1 MVLIVL
7 RVLAGAAW
15 VRLRLDGIGVT
26 GVLFVWMRGGEGG
39 DGVFWLDVRLMYWGD
54 VMRRVFLVACVR
66 KKQSGWVAARG
77 LYVSCWFLKAREFV
91 ESQGGDWFILSAEHG
106 LLHPDERIEAYEETL
121 NGMRVAQRIEWA
133 ERVDRQIEELLPRL
147 EMAVV
152 LAGLR
157 YREFLLPLLQARNIE
172 TQVPMAGL
180 TIGKQLKW
188 LGDHAK

>member
-1 MVLIVL
+1 
-7 RVLAGAAW
+7 
-15 VRLRLDGIGVT
+15 
-26 GVLFVWMRGGEGG
+26 
-39 DGVFWLDVRLMYWGD
+39 
-54 VMRRVFLVACVR
+54 MRRVFLVGCVR
-66 KKQSGWVAARG
+66 KKQSGLVAARG

-106 LLHPDERIEAYEETL
+106 LLHPDERIEAYEKTL

-147 EMAVV
+147 EVAVL